1 MPLDPQAQVIID
13 LIESMGFGEMGP
25 MTDPVELRTLM
36 DQVAVPSGVTLD
48 SVTEHLAPGAFGA
61 IPVRVYR
68 PAGDAPK
75 PLIVYYHGGGWV
87 LGSLTTHDG
96 ICRGLAAG
104 VDAVVA
110 SVDYRLAPEH
120 RFPAAVEDAQA
131 ALAWAVGAAA
141 SLGADGSRLVV
152 AGDSAGGNIAAVMA
166 HAARTEGPEIAFQ
179 LLVYP
184 VTDHEFTSASMEEN
198 ATGYYLTREMMRWF
212 YGLYLN
218 HEGEAGD
225 PRVSPLRATDLAG
238 LPPAYVMTAEYDP
251 LRDQGRA
258 YASAMAAAGVRVET
272 RNCPGLFHGFF
283 SLGAQI
289 DAAQAEFDRAVAAVR
304 AAVA

>member
-13 LIESMGFGEMGP
+13 LIESMGFGEVGP
-25 MTDPVELRTLM
+25 RTDPVELRTLM
-36 DQVAVPSGVTLD
+36 DQAAVPSAVAIG
-48 SVTEHLAPGAFGA
+48 SVTEHTAPGVLGG

-68 PAGDAPK
+68 PAGGDPK

-120 RFPAAVEDAQA
+120 RFPAAVEDARA
-131 ALAWAVGAAA
+131 ALDWAVCHVS
-141 SLGADGSRLVV
+141 SLGADASRLVV
-152 AGDSAGGNIAAVMA
+152 AGDSAGGNLAAVMA
-166 HAARTEGPEIAFQ
+166 QAARAHGPAIAFQ

-218 HEGEAGD
+218 HEREGAD
-225 PRVSPLRATDLAG
+225 PRVSPLRETDLAG

-251 LRDQGRA
+251 LRDQGDA
-258 YASAMAAAGVRVET
+258 YAAAMAAAGVTVQARQ
-272 RNCPGLFHGFF
+272 CPSLFHGFF

-289 DAAQAEFDRAVAAVR
+289 DAAQVEFDRAVAAVR